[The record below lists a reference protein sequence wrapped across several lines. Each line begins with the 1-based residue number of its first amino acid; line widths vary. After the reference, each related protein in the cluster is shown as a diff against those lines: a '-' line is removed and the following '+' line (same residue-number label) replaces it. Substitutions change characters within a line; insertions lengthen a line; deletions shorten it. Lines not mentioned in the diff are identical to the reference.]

1 MREDFETIA
10 AIATARGRGAIGV
23 LRISGPQTKEVL
35 DKVFRARKGMKSEK
49 FGSFRLRFG
58 SFTSASGETI
68 DSGLAFFAKGPKSY
82 TGEDYAELFC
92 HGNPLILEEVLNSV
106 LKSGASPAKPGEFTR
121 RAFLMGKMDL
131 TQCEG
136 VDELIRANS
145 VAYAGAAFRLQDGEL
160 RRKLEPLAESLNK
173 VFAHMQGAIEF
184 PEDIIEDRG
193 KWLSESKKAIEILKG
208 ILKDSKTSAKV
219 KDGLRVAIA
228 GRPNAGKSSL
238 FNFLLK
244 EERALVTKVP
254 GTTRDVLQ
262 GELEIAGLNIIIYDT
277 AGLREAKG
285 KIEALGVA
293 KAEKIL
299 EDSDAVIWLFDGQK
313 KISAKEK
320 EELNCWRAKKP
331 VLALVSKSDLGSA
344 QEGFLSCSSLSGEG
358 AELIRAFL
366 KEQAEELLK
375 DHEDLI
381 LLKARHEKLLKEAL
395 ASLKKVCSGLEKG
408 AFSELVASDL
418 ETGLEKIWEVTG
430 RVTPNEILDI
440 VFGEFC
446 VGK

>member
-10 AIATARGRGAIGV
+10 AVATARGRGAIGV
-23 LRISGPQTKEVL
+23 LRISGPRTKEVL
-35 DKVFRARKGMKSEK
+35 DKVFHAKKGMKAEK

-58 SFTSASGETI
+58 SFTNASGETI

-82 TGEDYAELFC
+82 TGEDYAEFFC
-92 HGNPLILEEVLNSV
+92 HGNPLILKEVLDSA
-106 LKSGASPAKPGEFTR
+106 LKAGASPAGPGEFTR

-131 TQCEG
+131 SQCEG

-145 VAYAGAAFRLQDGEL
+145 TAYASAAWRLQNGDL
-160 RRKLEPLAESLNK
+160 RRKLEPLAERLNK

-193 KWLSESKKAIEILKG
+193 KWLSEAKKAIEILKG

-219 KDGLRVAIA
+219 RDGLRVAIA

-244 EERALVTKVP
+244 EERALVTQVP

-262 GELEIAGLNIIIYDT
+262 GELEIAGLNIVLYDT
-277 AGLREAKG
+277 AGLRNAKG

-293 KAEKIL
+293 KAREIL
-299 EDSDAVIWLFDGQK
+299 ENSDALIWLFDGQK

-320 EELNCWRAKKP
+320 AEVSAWSARKP
-331 VLALVSKSDLGSA
+331 VLALTSKSDLGGSNEDSPA
-344 QEGFLSCSSLSGEG
+344 CSTLSGEG
-358 AELIRAFL
+358 ADLIRAFL
-366 KEQAEELLK
+366 KDQAEKILK
-375 DHEDLI
+375 GSEDLI
-381 LLKARHEKLLKEAL
+381 LLKARHEELLKKAL
-395 ASLKKVCSGLEKG
+395 SNLKKACDGLAKG
-408 AFSELVASDL
+408 AFSELAASDL
-418 ETGLEKIWEVTG
+418 EKGLENIWEVTG